1 MHATTRYQIEVPE
14 SKDYPHILSVWEAA
28 VRATHYFLAEE
39 DIRIFKQLI
48 QHKYLDEVQLY
59 CIWIEQMIAGFT
71 GTSADKIEML
81 FVHPAFHSRG
91 IGKQLLLYAVY
102 ALNKKLVDVN
112 EQNQKAVNFYL
123 HFGFVVI
130 SRSEKDNMG
139 KSYPLLHMQR
149 AP

>member
-1 MHATTRYQIEVPE
+1 
-14 SKDYPHILSVWEAA
+14 
-28 VRATHYFLAEE
+28 
-39 DIRIFKQLI
+39 
-48 QHKYLDEVQLY
+48 
-59 CIWIEQMIAGFT
+59 
-71 GTSADKIEML
+71 ML
-81 FVHPAFHSRG
+81 FVHPAFHNRG
-91 IGKQLLLYAVY
+91 IGKQLLLYAVD